1 MSDIISDIVEAK
13 LRSINTDIEQELK
26 KVKEIGRE
34 VISKVSKEE
43 WQSYITL
50 AKDVLNILVEL
61 EEEKQKEG
69 ERSCLQK

>member
-13 LRSINTDIEQELK
+13 LRSINADIEQELK

-61 EEEKQKEG
+61 EEEKQHG
-69 ERSCLQK
+69 